1 MSSHPSDELRVM
13 VELIKEARTQGIV
26 ELQYKDLKVRFS
38 PQVQQGQAGPAAFS
52 PAMPVRA
59 TAPTWNTTITV
70 PVPKDDE

>member
-1 MSSHPSDELRVM
+1 MAHASDELRVM

-38 PQVQQGQAGPAAFS
+38 PAVQQGQPGAAQFS

-59 TAPTWNTTITV
+59 TAPTWTTAIHLPQT
-70 PVPKDDE
+70 PEDE